1 MSQGWFCFI
10 YTLNRK
16 SAITSNENQ
25 VPTVLLRQ
33 HLKGVANNLKIS
45 QPKLLKHSVDTWV
58 IIFSNVFHKNW
69 KFSLWYREAYSEPCH
84 TSKMELFAKIVY
96 DWKLLTKTF
105 ILDVSQGSEYASDID
120 VFTIADLQF

>member
-45 QPKLLKHSVDTWV
+45 QPKLLKQSVDTWV
-58 IIFSNVFHKNW
+58 IIFSNLFHKNW
-69 KFSLWYREAYSEPCH
+69 KFSLWYREAYSEACH

-96 DWKLLTKTF
+96 DCKLLTKIF

-120 VFTIADLQF
+120 VFTMADLQF